1 MKRFAIA
8 LSLFLLG
15 VLGVVLPFIP
25 GWPFFLIA
33 LYVLGLIER
42 KKLLRALKRLGGKR
56 GSLTRKLVACLIV
69 RLVYRRRLNL
79 K

>member
-1 MKRFAIA
+1 MRRFAVA
-8 LSLFLLG
+8 LFLFLLG

-33 LYVLGLIER
+33 LYALGFIER
-42 KKLLRALKRLGGKR
+42 KKLLSALKRLGGKR
-56 GSLTRKLVACLIV
+56 GSLTRKLLACLIV
-69 RLVYRRRLNL
+69 RLVYRRKLNL